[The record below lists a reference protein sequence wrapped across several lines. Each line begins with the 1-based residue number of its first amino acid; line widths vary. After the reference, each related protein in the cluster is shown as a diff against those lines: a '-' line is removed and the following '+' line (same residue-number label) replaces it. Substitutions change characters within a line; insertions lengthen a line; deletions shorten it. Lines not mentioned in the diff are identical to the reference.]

1 MREGRVTASTSVSAT
16 PTFAGLTLDRP
27 RLMGIVNVT
36 PDSFSDGGLHLDPA
50 AAIAA
55 GERMADEGADIL
67 DIGGESTRPGA
78 APLPPEEELRRVLP
92 VVRAL
97 AAKGHLVSID
107 TRHAATMAAALD
119 AGAAIVNDVSALT
132 HDAASL
138 PLVAARGAAV
148 VLMHMRGTPDTMN
161 KLTDYDDLVGDVER
175 YLAERLAA
183 CRAAGLTDDRLCIDA
198 GIGFAKTAEQSAQ
211 LIGAT
216 ARFRRLGVAVLVG
229 ASRKSFIGRL
239 SKGEPADRRLPGS
252 LAAALAAAEAGA
264 QILRVHDVAE
274 TAQAL
279 RIWQAIRS

>member
-1 MREGRVTASTSVSAT
+1 MSEAH
-16 PTFAGLTLDRP
+16 TFAGLALDRP

-36 PDSFSDGGLHLDPA
+36 PDSFSDGGRHLDA
-50 AAIAA
+50 GVAVAA
-55 GERMADEGADIL
+55 GERMAAEGADIL

-78 APLPPEEELRRVLP
+78 APVPREEELRRVLP

-97 AAKGHLVSID
+97 AGQGTPCLH
-107 TRHAATMAAALD
+107 RHAARRGDGGGARCRRQHRQRRHRADPRSAEPAAGRCAP
-119 AGAAIVNDVSALT
+119 A
-132 HDAASL
+132 
-138 PLVAARGAAV
+138 PPV

-161 KLTDYDDLVGDVER
+161 KLTAYDDLVGEVER

-183 CRAAGLTDDRLCIDA
+183 CRAAGMADDRLCIDA
-198 GIGFAKTAEQSAQ
+198 GVGFAKTAEQSAQ
-211 LIGAT
+211 LIAAT

-239 SKGEPADRRLPGS
+239 SQGEPAEERLPGS
-252 LAAALAAAEAGA
+252 IAAALAAVEGGA
-264 QILRVHDVAE
+264 QIIRVHDVAA